1 MSDVE
6 RVVAVVLSGCGVYDG
21 SEITE
26 AVSMMVALSQ
36 AHYSVRFFAPDREQ
50 LHVVDHLKGE
60 VMTESRHILTE
71 SARIARGKIES
82 LSALDVSQ
90 FDALVFP
97 GGFGAAKNLTTFVM
111 DGTQAVLFEDV
122 QRVVFAAIQAKKP
135 IVALCA
141 APLVLGIAARELGI
155 RGAQITLGDG
165 KEYPD
170 MNAALE
176 SWGQT
181 HVLKAVDQ
189 ACVDVEHRFV
199 TAPAYM
205 YGAANPAEIFAAS
218 QAAVAA
224 LSSLLATPTA

>member
-1 MSDVE
+1 MSNVE

-26 AVSMMVALSQ
+26 AVGALVALAQ
-36 AHYSVRFFAPDREQ
+36 ADYSVRFFAPDRDQ
-50 LHVVDHLKGE
+50 LHVVDHLKGA
-60 VMTESRHILTE
+60 VATESRHILTE

-82 LSALDVSQ
+82 LSALDMNQ
-90 FDALVFP
+90 FDAIVFP

-111 DGTQAVLFEDV
+111 DGAQAVLFEDV
-122 QRVVFAAIQAKKP
+122 QKVVFAAIQAKKP

-141 APLVLGIAARELGI
+141 APLVLGIAARALGI
-155 RGAQITLGDG
+155 QGAQITLGDG

-189 ACVDVEHRFV
+189 ACVDTEHRFV
-199 TAPAYM
+199 TVPAYM
-205 YGAANPAEIFAAS
+205 YGEANPAEVFSAC

-224 LSSLLATPTA
+224 LTSLLENPSA

>member
-1 MSDVE
+1 MSGIE

-26 AVSMMVALSQ
+26 AVGVMVALSQ
-36 AHYSVRFFAPDREQ
+36 VDYSVRFFAPDREQ
-50 LHVVDHLKGE
+50 LHVINHSKGE

-82 LSALDVSQ
+82 LSALDVDQ
-90 FDALVFP
+90 FDAIVFP
-97 GGFGAAKNLTTFVM
+97 GGFGAAKNLTTFVV
-111 DGTQAVLFEDV
+111 DGAQAGLFEDV

-165 KEYPD
+165 QEYPD

-176 SWGQT
+176 HWGQT

-189 ACVDVEHRFV
+189 VCVDIEHRFV
-199 TAPAYM
+199 TVPAYM
-205 YGAANPAEIFAAS
+205 YGAANPAQVFSAC

-224 LSSLLATPTA
+224 LTSLLENPAA